1 MNSRIA
7 SLLKDRISDK
17 EIATLKEQSGVRMR
31 DFAERFL
38 TA

>member
-17 EIATLKEQSGVRMR
+17 EIATLKAQSGERL
-31 DFAERFL
+31 AELARRIL
-38 TA
+38 TQ